1 MSAVSSVVSSSNDS
15 DFIVNYLTFD
25 NNFTIEISNA
35 SNPQNPNNP
44 SLSSTCTRAHLG
56 QNYEGIEFISNDL
69 IITSDQINF
78 IDGETASNLI
88 DLQSGNVIE
97 NIIISDPHDIANMP
111 IIDDSKA
118 HIINCFEPASSS
130 SSIDG
135 FAEDEE
141 DSDCEELTNL
151 NWLTEL
157 KNITNL
163 APSDQPVLPSDQP
176 TQRFNKFINQVLK
189 IRESYDKRCD
199 VYRYSSS
206 EKPPFNYAQIIAMA
220 MLEEGQMT
228 LQQICRWI
236 QDKFAYY
243 KEHKNW
249 NVSPRN

>member
-1 MSAVSSVVSSSNDS
+1 MSAAMSSSNDS

-25 NNFTIEISNA
+25 NNFTIEISNVN
-35 SNPQNPNNP
+35 NPQISSNNHS
-44 SLSSTCTRAHLG
+44 SLLSTCTRAVHLEQ
-56 QNYEGIEFISNDL
+56 QNYEGIEY
-69 IITSDQINF
+69 QINF
-78 IDGETASNLI
+78 IDEETASNLI

-111 IIDDSKA
+111 IIDDSNTQ
-118 HIINCFEPASSS
+118 HIINCYEPASSS

-135 FAEDEE
+135 FAEDEG

-163 APSDQPVLPSDQP
+163 APSDQPVLTSDQP

>member
-1 MSAVSSVVSSSNDS
+1 MSAAMSSSNDS

-25 NNFTIEISNA
+25 NNFTIEISNVN
-35 SNPQNPNNP
+35 NPQISSNNHS
-44 SLSSTCTRAHLG
+44 SLSSTCTRAVHLEQ
-56 QNYEGIEFISNDL
+56 QNYEGIEY
-69 IITSDQINF
+69 QINF
-78 IDGETASNLI
+78 IDEETASNLI

-111 IIDDSKA
+111 IIDDSNTQ
-118 HIINCFEPASSS
+118 HIINCYEPASSS

-135 FAEDEE
+135 FAEDEG

-163 APSDQPVLPSDQP
+163 APSDQPVLTSDQP